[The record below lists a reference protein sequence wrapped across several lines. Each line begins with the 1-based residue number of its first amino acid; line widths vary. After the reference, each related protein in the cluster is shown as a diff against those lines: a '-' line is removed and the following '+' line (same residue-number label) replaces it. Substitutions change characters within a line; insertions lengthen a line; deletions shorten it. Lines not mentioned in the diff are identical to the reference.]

1 MTVREIAERLRKIVN
16 DTQFRTESGVPI
28 SKLTISIG
36 TATFP
41 LDAND
46 WNTLISHTDKAMNR
60 AKSAGKNKV
69 ISFFK
74 HDETVS

>member
-16 DTQFRTESGVPI
+16 DTQFRNESGVPI

-41 LDAND
+41 HDAND